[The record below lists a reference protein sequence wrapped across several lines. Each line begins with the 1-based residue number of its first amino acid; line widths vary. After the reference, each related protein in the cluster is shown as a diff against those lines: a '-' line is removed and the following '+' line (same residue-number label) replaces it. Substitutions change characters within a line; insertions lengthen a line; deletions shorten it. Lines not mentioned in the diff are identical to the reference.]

1 MNSNKEYFSNIQ
13 QFPIWMQ
20 IFDIS
25 IFIIDISIWIF
36 SPFINLFLKEMN
48 KIVNLKN
55 VKYCQY
61 KKTQLKYK
69 K

>member
-1 MNSNKEYFSNIQ
+1 MNSNKEYFPNIQ

-48 KIVNLKN
+48 CNSLNCKFEKCEILPI
-55 VKYCQY
+55 
-61 KKTQLKYK
+61 
-69 K
+69 

>member
-1 MNSNKEYFSNIQ
+1 MKSNKEFFSFNIQ

-36 SPFINLFLKEMN
+36 SPFINLIFKEMN
-48 KIVNLKN
+48 CNSPNRKFEKCEILPI
-55 VKYCQY
+55 
-61 KKTQLKYK
+61 
-69 K
+69 

>member
-1 MNSNKEYFSNIQ
+1 MNSNKEFFSNIQ

-48 KIVNLKN
+48 CIKFTKS
-55 VKYCQY
+55 
-61 KKTQLKYK
+61 
-69 K
+69 

>member
-1 MNSNKEYFSNIQ
+1 MNSNKEFFSNIQ

-36 SPFINLFLKEMN
+36 FPFHKSILERNEL
-48 KIVNLKN
+48 
-55 VKYCQY
+55 
-61 KKTQLKYK
+61 
-69 K
+69 